1 MDSLRALMSAVI
13 AGLMLFP
20 AGAAADPRNRYI
32 PCCDS
37 SEEYNWSGVFIGGH
51 IAAALSQI
59 DWAFTTPAEGT
70 DHNERAFG
78 GGVHAALQR
87 QWGRM
92 VAGVEV
98 SYTWIDFDSTS
109 ASAAA
114 PGTTFSSNVSDLL
127 IVAGKLGYAQ
137 DRWLAYAKA
146 GYASADFELRSTT
159 GGVTSSSSSREHG
172 WMMGIGMDYALSNRI
187 ILGVEYDWSFFSLDP
202 RTVAGN
208 QADASA
214 DIQMI
219 AARLTFKFGRD
230 EPEFMK

>member
-1 MDSLRALMSAVI
+1 MDLLRALIPAAV
-13 AGLMLFP
+13 AALVVFP
-20 AGAAADPRNRYI
+20 NNTAADSRNRYA

-37 SEEYNWSGVFIGGH
+37 AVEYNWSGFFVGGH
-51 IAAALSQI
+51 AAGALSQI

-87 QWGRM
+87 QWGRT

-98 SYTWIDFDSTS
+98 AYTAIDFEAAS
-109 ASAAA
+109 ASVAA
-114 PGTTFSSNVSDLL
+114 PGTTFSSNVSDPL
-127 IVAGKLGYAQ
+127 IVAAKLGYAQ

-146 GYASADFELRSTT
+146 GYATADFELRSTT

-172 WMMGIGMDYALSNRI
+172 WMMGIGIDYALSNKI
-187 ILGVEYDWSFFSLDP
+187 VLGVEYDWSFFSLDP
-202 RTVAGN
+202 RSVAGN
-208 QADASA
+208 RADGSA

-230 EPEFMK
+230 EPEPMK